1 MAEDALKEI
10 EDFAYRYLEKSE
22 IALVTG
28 VPLVKIDDESS
39 LEGIAFL
46 KGRLLRKAK
55 FNESII
61 KLTDQLSSP
70 AMAIELKIADAITIN
85 DRKIR

>member
-1 MAEDALKEI
+1 MISEILKEI
-10 EDFAYRYLEKSE
+10 EHLAYRYLEKPE

-28 VPLVKIDDESS
+28 IAVVVIDDESS
-39 LEGIAFL
+39 EYGKAFL

-85 DRKIR
+85 DKKIR

>member
-1 MAEDALKEI
+1 MADDTLKEI

-28 VPLVKIDDESS
+28 VPVENIDDESS
-39 LEGIAFL
+39 KEGIAFL
-46 KGRLLRKAK
+46 RGRLLRKAK

-70 AMAIELKIADAITIN
+70 AMAIELKIADAININ